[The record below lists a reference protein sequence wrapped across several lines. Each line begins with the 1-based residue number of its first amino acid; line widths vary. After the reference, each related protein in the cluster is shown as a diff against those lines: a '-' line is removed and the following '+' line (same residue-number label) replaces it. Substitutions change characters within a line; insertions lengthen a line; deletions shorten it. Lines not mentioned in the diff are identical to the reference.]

1 MGWFRASTI
10 DQVVPEVASAPVVD
24 HRLNFSDLRS
34 GQAGRIVAVTSTS
47 PEALRLQEMGLS
59 VGAEFRIVE
68 VAPFGDPVQVCLRGY
83 RLCLRKREAKAF
95 EVELIDK
102 ECRCD
107 HRR

>member
-1 MGWFRASTI
+1 MGWIRAVDTA
-10 DQVVPEVASAPVVD
+10 ENAPD
-24 HRLNFSDLRS
+24 DGLMMPARQPLNFSDLRT
-34 GQAGRIVAVTSTS
+34 GQTGRIVNVTSNS
-47 PEALRLQEMGLS
+47 ADALRLQEMGLS
-59 VGAEFRIVE
+59 VGAEFRIIE

-95 EVELIDK
+95 EIELIEK